1 MDAPR
6 DRKHEEWGSE
16 EKRPSEPRKPSLSSE
31 TTSIFSILWSCW
43 SLQLAESLLFI
54 MPEPPERPRSIS
66 RRHAA
71 KAPKRLS
78 EKTDSRN
85 IILNHLRLRRGCP
98 SEYGIPGVRN
108 PQRGGGR
115 RRGAP
120 PIKNGFVLSLG
131 SLVLAAGLALAE
143 NPP

>member
-66 RRHAA
+66 KRHAA
-71 KAPKRLS
+71 MAPKRLS

-85 IILNHLRLRRGCP
+85 ITLNHLRLAHVAAP
-98 SEYGIPGVRN
+98 VSKEFLASRN
-108 PQRGGGR
+108 PQRHGGR

-120 PIKNGFVLSLG
+120 PMKNGFVLSLG
-131 SLVLAAGLALAE
+131 SLV
-143 NPP
+143 